1 MTQQSGATP
10 PASDNPEQ
18 PQESQQ
24 TQQSQQS
31 QQEKSAQTTEQA
43 QTPAKSQKPG
53 KRAKNLYEPYDTPWW
68 FWAALRTAA
77 RFIYFLKLD
86 LHVIGRENIPEEG
99 PFIIASNH
107 LSWMDVPLVPSFLKR
122 KVVYMAKEEL
132 FYGRVGWLVRLLGA
146 FPVKRGEAD
155 RQSLRAADT
164 QLKAG
169 KIFMIFP
176 EGTRSKIHQLGKG
189 HVGLGMIALRAGVP
203 VVPVAVWGSEYTFKK
218 LRPRV
223 TISYGK
229 PMLLTP
235 KGKKITREDIEE
247 ATEKV
252 MRAIAAMMPPEYRG
266 VYGNNVTQSPE
277 DLVEEG
283 M

>member
-1 MTQQSGATP
+1 MTQQSGAS

-18 PQESQQ
+18 PQEAK
-24 TQQSQQS
+24 
-31 QQEKSAQTTEQA
+31 EAQTTEQA
-43 QTPAKSQKPG
+43 HSSVKSAKQV
-53 KRAKNLYEPYDTPWW
+53 KRAKNLYEPYDPPTW
-68 FWAALRTAA
+68 FWVALRTFA
-77 RFIYFLKLD
+77 RFIYFLKLN
-86 LHVIGRENIPEEG
+86 LRVIGRENVPKEG
-99 PFIIASNH
+99 AFIIASNH

-132 FYGRVGWLVRLLGA
+132 FYGKVGWLVRFLGA

-164 QLKAG
+164 ELKAG

-176 EGTRSKIHQLGKG
+176 EGTRSKTRQLGKG

-229 PMLLTP
+229 PLLLTP
-235 KGKKITREDIEE
+235 RGQKITREDIEE

-266 VYGNNVTQSPE
+266 RYGDLKSGNN
-277 DLVEEG
+277 
-283 M
+283 

>member
-10 PASDNPEQ
+10 ASDNPEQ
-18 PQESQQ
+18 SQQ
-24 TQQSQQS
+24 
-31 QQEKSAQTTEQA
+31 AQMAA
-43 QTPAKSQKPG
+43 QPDKPVKPAKPTKSSKP
-53 KRAKNLYEPYDTPWW
+53 AKNLYEPYDTPTWL
-68 FWAALRTAA
+68 WAVVRSILRFV
-77 RFIYFLKLD
+77 FILKLNVR
-86 LHVIGRENIPEEG
+86 LIGLENVPKEG
-99 PFIIASNH
+99 AFIIASNH
-107 LSWMDVPLVPSFLKR
+107 LSWMDVTLVPSFIKR

-132 FYGRVGWLVRLLGA
+132 FYSKVGWLVRAMGA

-176 EGTRSKIHQLGKG
+176 EGTRSKNHQLAQA

-203 VVPVAVWGSEYTFKK
+203 VVPVAVWGTENTFKK

-223 TISYGK
+223 TVSYGK
-229 PMLLTP
+229 PVTLTP

-247 ATEKV
+247 ATTEV
-252 MRAIAAMMPPEYRG
+252 MRRIAAMMPPQYRG
-266 VYGNNVTQSPE
+266 MYGDPVLM
-277 DLVEEG
+277 DEG
-283 M
+283 DRKGSQI